1 MNILDISIIIFCIM
15 ELLNVIILY
24 YFPDSKL
31 GNGVAVFNQW
41 HISKED
47 NNQYLFNKY
56 MVNWVA
62 GVKLIFILL
71 LIVILILGDNN
82 IKLFSNII
90 MVISIGTYY
99 FKLHPIIRVI
109 DNNKQLTPIN
119 YSKSLFIMITCFILL
134 FSLSIIYYLL
144 SI

>member
-134 FSLSIIYYLL
+134 FSLSIIYYLF
-144 SI
+144 